1 MSLDE
6 YLEGW
11 VRGTRD
17 AHTDACSIT
26 MADGFYFRGYAAGR
40 AAYTEARRAEE
51 ERATACPESGEE
63 ALKPGDEVEA
73 RYVKATDGTMVA
85 SFGEFIVCNRSVRAD
100 ELPAILVEVAAHI
113 PAAELR
119 AVLARVRVP

>member
-17 AHTDACSIT
+17 AHTDAYSIT

-51 ERATACPESGEE
+51 ERATACPECHGSKMTACASG
-63 ALKPGDEVEA
+63 GSVEWMPCSTC
-73 RYVKATDGTMVA
+73 RGT
-85 SFGEFIVCNRSVRAD
+85 GRTPEGG
-100 ELPAILVEVAAHI
+100 
-113 PAAELR
+113 
-119 AVLARVRVP
+119 

>member
-6 YLEGW
+6 YMAGFK
-11 VRGTRD
+11 RGVQETVDGHADPMGD
-17 AHTDACSIT
+17 AL
-26 MADGFYFRGYAAGR
+26 R
-40 AAYTEARRAEE
+40 AL
-51 ERATACPESGEE
+51 PESGEE